1 MPFVSFRDTIKK
13 IETACCGAK
22 IKQHLDDV
30 DEAVMLCSGVVED
43 YQFPIISKTVNDK
56 LVELGEKK

>member
-1 MPFVSFRDTIKK
+1 MPFVSFEDTIKK

-22 IKQHLDDV
+22 IKQHLDDI
-30 DEAVMLCSGVVED
+30 DEANMLCSGIIED
-43 YQFPIISKTVNDK
+43 YEYPIISQTVSDR

>member
-1 MPFVSFRDTIKK
+1 MPFISFEDTISK

-30 DEAVMLCSGVVED
+30 DEAAMLCSGIIED
-43 YQFPIISKTVNDK
+43 YEFPIISLTVNNK